1 VDGGALGLLVLRLLG
16 GDESIG
22 SAGLSQAP
30 AGVPPFQEVAAL
42 LVDLVF
48 SGDADMIAAD
58 AALGIEQGR
67 RVLPRAVDFDLLEE
81 PDRAELGHRGDPGCA
96 PVEPSIDSPMR
107 VSVTSARLVNREMR
121 KAARVAAFREIWR
134 GRRDSNP
141 RPLP

>member
-1 VDGGALGLLVLRLLG
+1 MDGGALGLLVLRLLG

-67 RVLPRAVDFDLLEE
+67 RMFP
-81 PDRAELGHRGDPGCA
+81 
-96 PVEPSIDSPMR
+96 
-107 VSVTSARLVNREMR
+107 
-121 KAARVAAFREIWR
+121 
-134 GRRDSNP
+134 
-141 RPLP
+141 